1 MLRALKKWFGNQ
13 PNKRDYTPSKIFAM
27 QLLTE
32 RVGDALEGAGIRV
45 DDRDISEYLA
55 ELRGATRKWAL
66 SFGYKDDGTYDD
78 ESQKLIKYW
87 NELNDDGIYKY
98 RAERILHEPSKLQTQ
113 ARLLARWGDSKRL
126 NSVIVYMQ
134 LVEYELNMHMNN
146 LELARLKTK

>member
-1 MLRALKKWFGNQ
+1 MLKALKRWFGNQ
-13 PNKRDYTPSKIFAM
+13 PNERDYTPSKIFAM

-32 RVGDALEGAGIRV
+32 RVGDAIEGAGIRV
-45 DDRDISEYLA
+45 DRDISEYLS
-55 ELRGATRKWAL
+55 ELRIATRKWAE
-66 SFGYKDDGTYDD
+66 SFELVKF
-78 ESQKLIKYW
+78 W

-98 RAERILHEPSKLQTQ
+98 RAERILYEPAKLQTQ
-113 ARLLARWGDSKRL
+113 AKLLARWGDSNRL

>member
-1 MLRALKKWFGNQ
+1 MLKALKRWFGNQ
-13 PNKRDYTPSKIFAM
+13 PNERDYTPSKIFAM

-32 RVGDALEGAGIRV
+32 RVGDAIEGVGIRV
-45 DDRDISEYLA
+45 DRDISEYLS
-55 ELRGATRKWAL
+55 ELRIATRKWAE
-66 SFGYKDDGTYDD
+66 SFELVKF
-78 ESQKLIKYW
+78 W

-98 RAERILHEPSKLQTQ
+98 RAERILHEPAKLQTQ
-113 ARLLARWGDSKRL
+113 AKLLARWGDSKRL

>member
-1 MLRALKKWFGNQ
+1 MLKALKRWFGNQ
-13 PNKRDYTPSKIFAM
+13 PNERDYTPSKIFAM

-32 RVGDALEGAGIRV
+32 RVGDAIEGAGVRA
-45 DDRDISEYLA
+45 DRDISEYLS
-55 ELRGATRKWAL
+55 ELRIATRKWAE
-66 SFGYKDDGTYDD
+66 SFELVKF
-78 ESQKLIKYW
+78 W

-98 RAERILHEPSKLQTQ
+98 RAERILYEPAKLQTQ
-113 ARLLARWGDSKRL
+113 AKLLARWGDSKRL

>member
-1 MLRALKKWFGNQ
+1 MLKALKRWFGNQ
-13 PNKRDYTPSKIFAM
+13 PNERDYTPSKIFAM

-32 RVGDALEGAGIRV
+32 RVGDAIEGVGVRV
-45 DDRDISEYLA
+45 DRDISEYLS
-55 ELRGATRKWAL
+55 ELRIATRKWAE
-66 SFGYKDDGTYDD
+66 SFELVKF
-78 ESQKLIKYW
+78 W

-98 RAERILHEPSKLQTQ
+98 RAERILHEPAKLQTQ
-113 ARLLARWGDSKRL
+113 AKLLARWGDSNRL

>member
-1 MLRALKKWFGNQ
+1 MLKALKRWFGNQ
-13 PNKRDYTPSKIFAM
+13 PNERDYTPSKIFAV

-32 RVGDALEGAGIRV
+32 RVGDAIEGAGVRA
-45 DDRDISEYLA
+45 DRDISEYLS
-55 ELRGATRKWAL
+55 ELRIATRKWAE
-66 SFGYKDDGTYDD
+66 SFELVKF
-78 ESQKLIKYW
+78 W

-98 RAERILHEPSKLQTQ
+98 RAERILYEPAKLQTQ
-113 ARLLARWGDSKRL
+113 AKLLARWGDSKRL

>member
-1 MLRALKKWFGNQ
+1 MLRALKRWFGNQ
-13 PNKRDYTPSKIFAM
+13 PNERDYMPSKIFAM

-32 RVGDALEGAGIRV
+32 RVGDAIEGVGVRV
-45 DDRDISEYLA
+45 VDRDISEYLA
-55 ELRGATRKWAL
+55 ELRIATRKWAE
-66 SFGYKDDGTYDD
+66 SF
-78 ESQKLIKYW
+78 ELVKLW

-98 RAERILHEPSKLQTQ
+98 RAERILHEPAKLQTQ
-113 ARLLARWGDSKRL
+113 AKLLARWGDSKRL

>member
-1 MLRALKKWFGNQ
+1 MLKALKRWFGNQ
-13 PNKRDYTPSKIFAM
+13 PNERDYTPSKIFAM

-32 RVGDALEGAGIRV
+32 RVGDAIEGAGVRV
-45 DDRDISEYLA
+45 DRDISEYLS
-55 ELRGATRKWAL
+55 ELRIATRKWAE
-66 SFGYKDDGTYDD
+66 SFELVKF
-78 ESQKLIKYW
+78 W

-98 RAERILHEPSKLQTQ
+98 RAERILHEPAKLQTQ
-113 ARLLARWGDSKRL
+113 AKLLARWGDSKRL

>member
-1 MLRALKKWFGNQ
+1 MLKALKRWFGNQ
-13 PNKRDYTPSKIFAM
+13 PNERDYTPSKIFAV

-32 RVGDALEGAGIRV
+32 RVGDAIEGAGVRV
-45 DDRDISEYLA
+45 DRDISEYLS
-55 ELRGATRKWAL
+55 ELRIATRKWAE
-66 SFGYKDDGTYDD
+66 SFELVKF
-78 ESQKLIKYW
+78 W

-98 RAERILHEPSKLQTQ
+98 RAERILYEPAKLQTQ
-113 ARLLARWGDSKRL
+113 AKLLARWGDSKRL